1 VLLAVLGAES
11 PSGEDED
18 HRIIALDLRKP
29 ALSPG
34 LVRELVIGKSSPGL
48 NVRSHEEVYRSGFTA
63 YSGTS
68 WSTNANLGGCQIG

>member
-34 LVRELVIGKSSPGL
+34 VVRELVIGKSPAGS
-48 NVRSHEEVYRSGFTA
+48 NVRSHVVVYLSGFTA
-63 YSGTS
+63 YSGGHLEAPS
-68 WSTNANLGGCQIG
+68 PANLN